1 MTGPRA
7 PRASADGE
15 VRGLGDVV
23 TRGRRDLEQLIGR
36 RVESVSAVRKCD
48 DGWTVLFEVL
58 ELERVPDSTSVLGSY
73 ETSLDDRGALLGYE
87 RCRRY
92 HRNQVSEAES

>member
-1 MTGPRA
+1 MTEARA
-7 PRASADGE
+7 PRASADGQA
-15 VRGLGDVV
+15 RGLGEVV
-23 TRGRRDLEQLIGR
+23 ARGRRDLEQLIGR
-36 RVESVSAVRKCD
+36 SVESVSAVRKREG
-48 DGWTVLFEVL
+48 GWTVLFEVV